1 MQPTK
6 IEISNRLHIRLALSM
21 LNGQPTEL
29 LRRMMRIVDPKA
41 PATLKRIREVA
52 NILGMNTLDV
62 VKPLT
67 SDEVEWAAIAIA
79 AGGTD
84 GTLRGS
90 SVKSKVSPTPVRRSR
105 RGLGNAK
112 LNHTKVAEI
121 KQALIDESETKSE
134 LARRYNVSP
143 PAIHL
148 IANGTTWK
156 DVPWP
161 SAPSPVDRI

>member
-79 AGGTD
+79 AGRFVQPAFQFFD
-84 GTLRGS
+84 A
-90 SVKSKVSPTPVRRSR
+90 
-105 RGLGNAK
+105 LG
-112 LNHTKVAEI
+112 
-121 KQALIDESETKSE
+121 E
-134 LARRYNVSP
+134 LLDQFAIVHRLFF
-143 PAIHL
+143 PAQDVDQIH
-148 IANGTTWK
+148 AAG
-156 DVPWP
+156 
-161 SAPSPVDRI
+161 